1 MQYIHSIFSI
11 PLFKCQ
17 QTLKLNSN
25 NQFKLVLELACK
37 SVEVSS
43 LKRGKYTDAKKKEC
57 SNCSMSQTKIKM
69 IMKNPICPQVGLK
82 LRLFCEEAN
91 TTMSVYNNL
100 TLFICN
106 CKCIMNLSF
115 DLKGKVFPQSS
126 LVSRREFYHVFNNF
140 IATGNW
146 KLSKTN

>member
-1 MQYIHSIFSI
+1 MYSVLESHSSSCILEFEIGHISSWFDWRNMSYM
-11 PLFKCQ
+11 FKCQ

-43 LKRGKYTDAKKKEC
+43 LKRRKYTDAKKKEC
-57 SNCSMSQTKIKM
+57 RNCSMSQTKIKM

-106 CKCIMNLSF
+106 CKCIMNHFFWFERKSF
-115 DLKGKVFPQSS
+115 QS
-126 LVSRREFYHVFNNF
+126 FHNQ
-140 IATGNW
+140 A
-146 KLSKTN
+146 